1 MTWVEI
7 NIVTDGLSKS
17 CLNFGFGGSQ
27 SYFGSFSSESIYGSI
42 SVISLL
48 DTQYHFY
55 FSIILK
61 IIDNYAST
69 VLAEEQFLFL
79 IWESYSF
86 TELNSINREP
96 Y

>member
-1 MTWVEI
+1 MTWGEI
-7 NIVTDGLSKS
+7 NIVTDRPSKS

-27 SYFGSFSSESIYGSI
+27 SFFGSFSSENVYGSI

-48 DTQYHFY
+48 DTQYH